1 MKQLLANLT
10 DQKNLY
16 IILLEKGE
24 KKQKAIIANDLE
36 SIEILNKEEEK
47 LIREIST
54 LESDRINHIQE
65 NPDLYGADALSLTL
79 EELKERFPQGMQALI
94 DKETKALMEVL
105 GKLKE
110 TNSENAEL
118 LQQALRF
125 VNVTINTITGADAD
139 NSYSKDKTKE
149 GAKNKARNLVDRK
162 I

>member
-1 MKQLLANLT
+1 
-10 DQKNLY
+10 
-16 IILLEKGE
+16 
-24 KKQKAIIANDLE
+24 
-36 SIEILNKEEEK
+36 
-47 LIREIST
+47 
-54 LESDRINHIQE
+54 
-65 NPDLYGADALSLTL
+65 
-79 EELKERFPQGMQALI
+79 MQALI

-139 NSYSKDKTKE
+139 NSYSKDKAKKGE
-149 GAKNKARNLVDRK
+149 KNKARNLVDRK

>member
-16 IILLEKGE
+16 INLLEKAE

-36 SIEILNKEEEK
+36 SIEILNKEEEI

-54 LESDRINHIQE
+54 LESDRINHIQD
-65 NPDLYGADALSLTL
+65 NPDLYGTDALSLTL
-79 EELKERFPQGMQALI
+79 DELKERFPQGMQALI

-139 NSYSKDKTKE
+139 NSYSKDKAKE

>member
-16 IILLEKGE
+16 IILLEKAE

-36 SIEILNKEEEK
+36 SIEILNKEEEI

-54 LESDRINHIQE
+54 LESDRINHIQD
-65 NPDLYGADALSLTL
+65 NPDLYGTDALSLTL
-79 EELKERFPQGMQALI
+79 DELKERFPQGMQALI

-139 NSYSKDKTKE
+139 NSYSKDKAKE

>member
-16 IILLEKGE
+16 IILLEKAE

-36 SIEILNKEEEK
+36 SIEILNKEEEI

-54 LESDRINHIQE
+54 LESDRINHIQD
-65 NPDLYGADALSLTL
+65 NPDLYGTDALSLTL
-79 EELKERFPQGMQALI
+79 DELKERFPQGMQALI

-139 NSYSKDKTKE
+139 NSYSKDKAKE
-149 GAKNKARNLVDRK
+149 GAKTKPA
-162 I
+162 IW